1 MEKTKQKLKKGV
13 AQFTLIGRFKRKYYN
28 EECTTFKL
36 NQVSET
42 TGFISNRFNLNLDCG
57 QGNFVGAE
65 MWGGYNPK
73 KESLIYVH
81 GVKTENDKT
90 VDDWNNFFSIK
101 WEERFNE
108 EVLETIGK
116 QCFIKIGVEKDTKGN
131 TVIKDFLSQY
141 DAIQYLNDNLDDDT
155 VINIKGDIKYSFYNG
170 ELQVKKEIK
179 SVFLS
184 KVENEEEF
192 KAIGTQS
199 ILIDKNSIGTPD
211 KEKRIIPIDARVIDY
226 HSDTK
231 QNIPYNV
238 TFELA
243 YDESSAERVKRLIS
257 RFLKPKKNITEI
269 QVEFKIVESAQTVNI
284 EMEDLDDDI
293 KFLIEEGYTTIEEV
307 SKKAIG
313 GTGQREK
320 KFIIVGPVIKKV
332 AIEGETKPQV
342 SAELE
347 KYTEEDLEVNL
358 GTEESVVVENED
370 VVSSDDMSDLDE
382 LLGL

>member
-1 MEKTKQKLKKGV
+1 MSKSEQKLKKGI
-13 AQFTLIGRFKRKYYN
+13 AQFMLIGKFKRRYYQ

-36 NQVSET
+36 NQESER

-57 QGNFVGAE
+57 EGNFVSAE

-73 KESLIYVH
+73 KDSQLYVH

-90 VDDWNNFFSIK
+90 IDDWSNFFSIK
-101 WEERFNE
+101 WEERFDE

-131 TVIKDFLSQY
+131 TVIREFLSPY

-155 VINIKGDIKYSFYNG
+155 VINVKGDIKYSFYND
-170 ELQVKKEIK
+170 ELQIKKEIK

-184 KVENEEEF
+184 KVENEAEF
-192 KAIGTQS
+192 KAVGTQS
-199 ILIDKNSIGTPD
+199 ILVDKNSIGTPD

-226 HSDTK
+226 HSGTK
-231 QNIPYNV
+231 QNIPYSV
-238 TFELA
+238 AFELP
-243 YDESSAERVKRLIS
+243 YDESSAERVKRLIA
-257 RFLKPKKNITEI
+257 RFLKPKKDITEI
-269 QVEFKIVESAQTVNI
+269 QVEFKIVESAQIVNI

-307 SKKAIG
+307 SKKAVG

-320 KFIIVGPVIKKV
+320 KFIITGPVIKKV
-332 AIEGETKPQV
+332 VVEGETKPQV
-342 SAELE
+342 AAEFE

-358 GTEESVVVENED
+358 ETEESVAVENTD